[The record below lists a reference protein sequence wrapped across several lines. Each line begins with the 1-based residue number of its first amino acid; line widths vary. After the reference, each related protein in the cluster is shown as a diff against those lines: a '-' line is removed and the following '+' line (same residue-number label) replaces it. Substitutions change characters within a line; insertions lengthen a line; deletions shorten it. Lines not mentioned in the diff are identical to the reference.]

1 MKQMSYKT
9 MLSEMGVSY
18 LGGCLTNPKTTK
30 SYNNGVLT
38 YILYLA
44 PYKMSGYN
52 VCPNAKYCN
61 ELCLNGSGHNKS
73 DILFR
78 GANESTINICRIKK
92 TKSFFEQKEI
102 FMNALI
108 HEIKRYK
115 NVAKRLNLRFAIRL
129 NGTSDIS
136 PLAFHHPNVCK
147 DKNILEI
154 FPNVQFYDYTKVFN
168 RTLLP
173 LKYNNYDIT
182 FSYDGHNWNDC
193 EAYLNNGGRVAVVFE
208 NELPHLF
215 KSYKVIDANN
225 SDIRFDDSDMVIC
238 GLHYHRV
245 AKNYRNGH
253 YIGVGNTDFV
263 VKKTDSDCL
272 FTF

>member
-1 MKQMSYKT
+1 M
-9 MLSEMGVSY
+9 
-18 LGGCLTNPKTTK
+18 
-30 SYNNGVLT
+30 
-38 YILYLA
+38 
-44 PYKMSGYN
+44 
-52 VCPNAKYCN
+52 
-61 ELCLNGSGHNKS
+61 
-73 DILFR
+73 
-78 GANESTINICRIKK
+78 
-92 TKSFFEQKEI
+92 
-102 FMNALI
+102 
-108 HEIKRYK
+108 
-115 NVAKRLNLRFAIRL
+115 NLRFAIRL

-263 VKKTDSDCL
+263 VKETNSDCL